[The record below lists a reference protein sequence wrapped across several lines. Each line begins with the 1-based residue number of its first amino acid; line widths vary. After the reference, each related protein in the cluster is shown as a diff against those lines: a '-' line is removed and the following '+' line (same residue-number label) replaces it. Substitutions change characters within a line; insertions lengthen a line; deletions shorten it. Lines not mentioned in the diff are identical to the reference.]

1 MGEIPQ
7 DVVHLQR
14 HLGGG
19 GGGGG
24 GVQHPTS
31 HRLALLTCS
40 NPIAASSSLKGQC
53 QEIFDFKVFS

>member
-1 MGEIPQ
+1 MRKREKEKKFTHQYIPMGEIPQ
-7 DVVHLQR
+7 YVVHLQR

-40 NPIAASSSLKGQC
+40 NPIL
-53 QEIFDFKVFS
+53 DN